1 MANFFTDRLRR
12 IFNRN
17 KLHSAHES
25 NRTIYVNVQLD
36 SNHHKK
42 PKYGSNRISTSKYN
56 ILTFLF
62 IFLYEQFRKF
72 SNIFFLAVS
81 LIQQVPDVSPT
92 GKFTTLVPLIFI
104 LSVSAVKEIIEDLV
118 MFCFFVKKYIF
129 LFNKSKT
136 FNYYKKRSRS
146 DHLINNKK
154 TLGK

>member
-1 MANFFTDRLRR
+1 MSNSIRDRLLN

-17 KLHSAHES
+17 RQRKNEP
-25 NRTIYVNVQLD
+25 NRTIYVNFQSD
-36 SNHHKK
+36 SNAHKQ
-42 PKYGSNRISTSKYN
+42 PKYRSNQISTSKYN

-62 IFLYEQFRKF
+62 IFLFEQFRKF

-118 MFCFFVKKYIF
+118 NNDFVYSYSLNQKH
-129 LFNKSKT
+129 
-136 FNYYKKRSRS
+136 SR
-146 DHLINNKK
+146 LNLKN
-154 TLGK
+154 